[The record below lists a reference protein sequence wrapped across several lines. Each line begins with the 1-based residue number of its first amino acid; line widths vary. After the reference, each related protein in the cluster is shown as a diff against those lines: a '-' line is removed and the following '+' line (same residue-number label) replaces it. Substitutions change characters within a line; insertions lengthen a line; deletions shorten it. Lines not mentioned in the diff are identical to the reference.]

1 MNPNTRH
8 AIMTMMVALALAVG
22 TATAAAQ
29 DAEPATRTEAIEKAK
44 AEKSTELVVYKPG
57 RAEAA
62 LDRAEDLL
70 LTGRLHVHPFF
81 TSAYSGG
88 GFTLGAGYITHV
100 SPYNTLD
107 VRGSLTFSG
116 YKRIEAQFVAPRLFN
131 RRGSLSVL
139 GGWREA
145 TQVGFYGIGT
155 GSTSKDDQVNYG
167 FTQPY
172 TEAMLEVRP
181 TRGLLVL
188 RGGVELSQW
197 KQEPGTGTFPS
208 VEEVYTPATL
218 PGLGASPTYVHS
230 QGMVGL
236 DSRQSPGY
244 ARRGGFLGVT
254 AHDFSDTDSQFGFT
268 QVDYEGIQHIP
279 LLRNTWVLSLHG
291 RVQTAFTKSDEEI
304 PFFMLPSV
312 GGGSSLRGF
321 SSWRFRDRN
330 SMLLQ
335 AEWRVMV
342 NRFVETAIFFD
353 AGKVTERTAD
363 LDFNGLKDDYGLGI
377 RFHGPLATPLRIDF
391 AKSNEGL
398 HIVFAASAVF

>member
-1 MNPNTRH
+1 MNSNTRH
-8 AIMTMMVALALAVG
+8 AIMPMLVAVALAVG
-22 TATAAAQ
+22 AAPAAAQ
-29 DAEPATRTEAIEKAK
+29 DAEPATRTEAIEQAK
-44 AEKSTELVVYKPG
+44 AEKGTELAVYKPG
-57 RAEAA
+57 RVEES

-70 LTGRLHVHPFF
+70 LTGRLHWHPFF

-107 VRGSLTFSG
+107 VRGSLTFTG
-116 YKRIEAQFVAPRLFN
+116 YKRIEAQFLAPRLFH
-131 RRGSLSVL
+131 RRGSLSLL

-145 TQVGFYGIGT
+145 TQVGFYGLGT
-155 GSTSKDDQVNYG
+155 AGTSTDDQVRYG

-172 TEAMLEVRP
+172 AEAMLDVRP
-181 TRGLLVL
+181 TRGLFLL
-188 RGGVELSQW
+188 RGGVEVSQW
-197 KQEPGTGTFPS
+197 KQEPGSGTLPS

-236 DSRQSPGY
+236 DSRLSPGY

-279 LLRNTWVLSLHG
+279 LLRDAWVLSLHG
-291 RVQTAFTKSDEEI
+291 RVQTTFTKSGEEI
-304 PFFMLPSV
+304 PFFMLPSA

-321 SSWRFRDRN
+321 SSWRFRDNN

-363 LDFNGLKDDYGLGI
+363 LDFDGLKDDYGLGI
-377 RFHGPLATPLRIDF
+377 RFHGLLATPVRIDF

>member
-1 MNPNTRH
+1 MNREKRH
-8 AIMTMMVALALAVG
+8 AVTVLLVVLAFG
-22 TATAAAQ
+22 TGARQAAAQ
-29 DAEPATRTEAIEKAK
+29 DPEPATRTEALEQAIAAK
-44 AEKSTELVVYKPG
+44 SADLRTYEPNRVEDLI
-57 RAEAA
+57 
-62 LDRAEDLL
+62 DRAEDLL
-70 LTGRLHVHPFF
+70 VTGRLHLHPYF

-88 GFTLGAGYITHV
+88 GFTLGAGYMTHV
-100 SPYNTLD
+100 SPYNLLD
-107 VRGSLTFSG
+107 VRGSLTFTG
-116 YKRIEAQFVAPRLFN
+116 YKRIEAQFLAPRLFN
-131 RRGSLSVL
+131 RRGSLSLL

-145 TQVGFYGIGT
+145 TQVGFYGFGT
-155 GSTSKDDQVNYG
+155 ASTSSGDQVNYG

-181 TRGLLVL
+181 TRGALML

-197 KQEPGTGTFPS
+197 KQQPGSGTFPS
-208 VEEVYTPATL
+208 VEEVYTPETL

-230 QGMVGL
+230 QGTIAL
-236 DSRQSPGY
+236 DSRTAPGY

-254 AHDFSDTDSQFGFT
+254 VHDFADTDSRFGFS

-279 LLRNTWVLSLHG
+279 LLRETWVISLHG
-291 RVQTAFTKSDEEI
+291 RVQTAFTKSDQDI
-304 PFFMLPSV
+304 PFFMTPSV

-342 NRFVETAIFFD
+342 NRFFETAVFFD
-353 AGKVTERTAD
+353 AGKVTARTAD

-391 AKSNEGL
+391 AKGNEGL
-398 HIVFAASAVF
+398 HIVFAASSVF